1 MSKNIMILC
10 GSPRRNGNTNRVVKW
25 FAEGASAAGA
35 EVEIVDTAR
44 MNYKTRGCIACMGCQ
59 GSEEFQCT
67 IEDEAQP
74 VIARIPEADV
84 LVMATPVYWFGPTAQ
99 LKLFMDRMFSLV
111 KEGANEGEFTH
122 PLGGKTM
129 GLISTAGG
137 EIDGGLSI
145 VDEMFHT
152 AAQFLDMKYDS
163 FLVPSS
169 PSDPEE
175 MEGYAKLRKEAEAF
189 GRKLAE

>member
-1 MSKNIMILC
+1 MILC
-10 GSPRRNGNTNRVVKW
+10 GSPRREGNTNRIVKW
-25 FAEGASAAGA
+25 VADGAAEGGA
-35 EVEIVDTAR
+35 EVEIVDAAR
-44 MNYKTRGCIACMGCQ
+44 MNYKTKGCIACMGCQ
-59 GSEEFQCT
+59 GSDEFLCT

-111 KEGANEGEFTH
+111 KEGAAEGEFTH
-122 PLGGKTM
+122 PLGGMTM
-129 GLISTAGG
+129 ALISTAGG

-145 VDEMFHT
+145 VNEMFHT
-152 AAQFLDMKYDS
+152 AALVLDMKYES

-175 MEGYAKLRKEAEAF
+175 MEGNAALRKEAEAF
-189 GRKLAE
+189 GRRLAK